1 MKGAG
6 NMIGKNLL
14 SSLCRAGIFL
24 FFLGFFGGA
33 SLQALSTKES
43 KEIKS
48 LLKFMASHRVIT
60 LGLRFNELNVLVEK
74 TKLIH
79 PVELVCFI
87 LTDTESMNYFKKIS
101 KNFFKQ
107 QYLMREWQEIFNYS
121 FRSVE
126 FEEIQDAIN
135 SAGLD
140 QDLIKDLI
148 EMNNY
153 QELFSLFFKKGAN

>member
-1 MKGAG
+1 
-6 NMIGKNLL
+6 MIGKNLL
-14 SSLCRAGIFL
+14 SSLCKAAIFL

-33 SLQALSTKES
+33 SLEGLSTKES

-48 LLKFMASHRVIT
+48 LLKFMASHRVVT
-60 LGLRFNELNVLVEK
+60 LGLRFNELNILMEK

-87 LTDTESMNYFKKIS
+87 LTDTESMGYFQRLS
-101 KNFFKQ
+101 QNFFKQ

-121 FRSVE
+121 FRAVD
-126 FEEIQDAIN
+126 FEEIEEAIDR
-135 SAGLD
+135 AGLD
-140 QDLIKDLI
+140 RDLIKDLM

-153 QELFSLFFKKGAN
+153 QELFSLFFKKGAS